1 MTAENTQSEKNI
13 RYTLLWSPSDT
24 SLSVTNRWKEE
35 GGRKRVEGRG
45 WMEEGGRKR
54 VEGRGWMEE
63 GGWKK
68 VKSGR

>member
-35 GGRKRVEGRG
+35 GGWKRVDGRKLRVVGRG
-45 WMEEGGRKR
+45 TPT
-54 VEGRGWMEE
+54 
-63 GGWKK
+63 
-68 VKSGR
+68 VKPSIQGTHET